1 MYSLLTYN
9 EIESSPF
16 HRSTDTTYHSE
27 MDSLDANAIWECWDN
42 FSLIELEASVTNGTD
57 DEIVRKNKSEYFKS
71 FKETIE
77 NKIPRYSDH
86 LLDKATSYV
95 YMDLF
100 SEQGLVIVQ
109 FNVKKLII
117 ELQTLMQSN
126 DELQYHFNPRYGGC
140 SLHVLNMVKGDLTF
154 SLFDSLKNTDCIQK
168 YIILETIDSVD

>member
-1 MYSLLTYN
+1 MYSLLTYT
-9 EIESSPF
+9 ETKSSPF

-27 MDSLDANAIWECWDN
+27 MGSLDANAIWECWDN
-42 FSLIELEASVTNGTD
+42 FSLVELEAFFIKTTD

-71 FKETIE
+71 FKKIIE
-77 NKIPRYSDH
+77 NKIPRYSDQ
-86 LLDKATSYV
+86 LLDKAASYV

-109 FNVKKLII
+109 FNAKKLII

-126 DELQYHFNPRYGGC
+126 EELQYHFNPRYGGC

-154 SLFDSLKNTDCIQK
+154 SLFDALKNTDCIQK
-168 YIILETIDSVD
+168 YIILETVD